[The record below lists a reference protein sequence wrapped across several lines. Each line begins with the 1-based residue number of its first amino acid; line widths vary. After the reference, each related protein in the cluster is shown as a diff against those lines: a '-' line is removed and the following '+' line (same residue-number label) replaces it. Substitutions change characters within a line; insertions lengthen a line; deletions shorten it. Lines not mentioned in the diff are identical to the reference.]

1 MFYLKNSKRPVLM
14 ESLNGTEGSRALIQS
29 VLHLTLW
36 QAQVNA
42 SYRESQRAIADSDD
56 GPAADVVHCD
66 GRINC
71 FYRRHR
77 DPLPY
82 ALQRSKVWGQ
92 YSDNSNIS
100 NLINPQVGSQPPMG
114 LPYKSEDP
122 WICSV
127 FLRHIK

>member
-1 MFYLKNSKRPVLM
+1 M

-66 GRINC
+66 GIIASIDGIVILNHMP
-71 FYRRHR
+71 YR
-77 DPLPY
+77 D
-82 ALQRSKVWGQ
+82 QRFGDSTQ
-92 YSDNSNIS
+92 II
-100 NLINPQVGSQPPMG
+100 LTFQT
-114 LPYKSEDP
+114 
-122 WICSV
+122 
-127 FLRHIK
+127 